1 MSDMNAGRDP
11 CPWRIL
17 DDVGGAFAMGAVGG
31 TIWHSVKGWRNS
43 PKGERWIGMSHA
55 VKSRAPVLGG
65 NFGVWGGLF
74 SSFDCTLAALRHKED
89 PWNSIISGAATGG
102 VLAARAGRKAMA
114 KNALIGGVLLALIEG
129 LGIMISNKLMKAP
142 EPTFGEVADPNN
154 TNPYRFEPGGGIAAP
169 PPVTISATPLS
180 TIDPHAMNKDLSA
193 GRSEFS
199 VSKATGSFSDAGSGD
214 KVTMESA
221 ASDPYANE
229 TKKW

>member
-1 MSDMNAGRDP
+1 MNAGRDP

-31 TIWHSVKGWRNS
+31 TLWHSVKGWRNS
-43 PKGERWIGMSHA
+43 PRGERWLGMSHA

-74 SSFDCTLAALRHKED
+74 SSFDCTLAAVRHKED

-129 LGIMISNKLMKAP
+129 LGIMISNKLMAAP
-142 EPTFGEVADPNN
+142 QPTFGEMGPDGQPKQISL
-154 TNPYRFEPGGGIAAP
+154 EPGGGVAAP
-169 PPVTISATPLS
+169 PPVTMSATPLS
-180 TIDPHAMNKDLSA
+180 TLDPDSVDKDLQK
-193 GRSEFS
+193 GRSEFD
-199 VSKATGSFSDAGSGD
+199 VNKASGGFADAGSGS
-214 KVTMESA
+214 KVRMERA
-221 ASDPYANE
+221 ATDPYAGD
-229 TKKW
+229 KRGDKW